1 MVQAPSVGSAI
12 QQLNTNY
19 YYLTSLPF
27 FTVVPEDVLMWYRIV
42 TTVLLTVLSRWIFNK
57 SDNTLPFWHLHN
69 MGLGSALLGMWLV
82 TVSHFLTSPDKYYNN
97 LANDFYLSSLPAT
110 GLYALAY
117 LFLYEPDSMSDR
129 DLNQILAFDF
139 VMWVV
144 LVIDNVFG
152 SIMFD
157 INEFSLIPIILQFI
171 ALISQFGLFYVTR
184 QKFADQYYFSLVF
197 LFMAYLGL

>member
-1 MVQAPSVGSAI
+1 MQATSTSSI
-12 QQLNTNY
+12 QELAVDY
-19 YYLTSLPF
+19 YLLTSLSYF
-27 FTVVPEDVLMWYRIV
+27 KGVPDVVLMWYRIV
-42 TTVLLTVLSRWIFNK
+42 TTVLLTVFSRWIFNK

-69 MGLGSALLGMWLV
+69 MGLGSALAGMWLV
-82 TVSHFLTSPDKYYNN
+82 TVSHFIIPANFVYNN

-117 LFLYEPDSMSDR
+117 LFLYEPDSINDR
-129 DLNQILAFDF
+129 DLNQVLAFDF

-144 LVIDNVFG
+144 LVVDNVFG

-157 INEFSLIPIILQFI
+157 INEFSLIPILLQFTV
-171 ALISQFGLFYVTR
+171 LITQFGLFYVTR
-184 QKFADQYYFSLVF
+184 QKFADQYYFSLLF